1 MCMSRIIT
9 IGREFGSGGRELG
22 RRLAE
27 ELGYAYYDQ
36 EIVTEIAQR
45 TALSEAFVHQILEHK
60 PVTAFPIRI
69 GRTFTTVVNSQPEQW
84 HEIFRQQYQILR
96 ELADKA
102 DYVIVG
108 RCADWMLRAYQPFR
122 IFVYAD
128 MEHRM
133 LRCRQKG
140 AEHEA
145 MSDKELRQ
153 HIQAVDRHRAS
164 YSSYCN
170 DQKWGDKTKYDLCIN
185 TGLESVKEIAHHV
198 AQYLK

>member
-1 MCMSRIIT
+1 MSRIIT

-45 TALSEAFVHQILEHK
+45 TALSEAYVRQILEHK
-60 PVTAFPIRI
+60 PMTAFPIRI
-69 GRTFTTVVNSQPEQW
+69 GRTFTTVVNSQQEQW
-84 HEIFRQQYQILR
+84 NDIFKQQYQILR
-96 ELADKA
+96 ELADTA
-102 DYVIVG
+102 DCVIVG
-108 RCADWMLRAYQPFR
+108 RCADWMLRAYQPF
-122 IFVYAD
+122 VYAD

-133 LRCRQKG
+133 QRCRQKG

-145 MSDKELRQ
+145 MTDKELRQ
-153 HIQAVDRHRAS
+153 HIQEVDKHRAS
-164 YSSYCN
+164 YYGYCT
-170 DQKWGDKTKYDLCIN
+170 DQKWGDKANYDLCIN

-198 AQYLK
+198 AQYLKAWR